1 MILVRG
7 ENEEDDIM
15 SSNYVDKVIK
25 VARAEVGYK
34 EKESIM
40 QLDSNTANA
49 GDENFTKYARD
60 LDKLSNFYNG
70 RKQGCSWCDIFV
82 DWCFYKAY
90 GVTNAKKLLCQPVK
104 SLGAGCKYSMQY
116 YKNKNQFYTSP
127 KIGDQIFFAGSTGE
141 AGHTGLVYNVTG
153 SYVYT
158 VEGNTS
164 TSSGVVD
171 NGGCVAEKKYSLKNA
186 KILGYGR
193 PNYDVRPSLTST
205 SNTTTT
211 TSTKNYQCIH
221 TVVKGDTLS
230 GLAKRY
236 LGKSSRYKE
245 IMTLNN
251 LKTDLIKI
259 GKKLKIPNK

>member
-1 MILVRG
+1 
-7 ENEEDDIM
+7 M
-15 SSNYVDKVIK
+15 SCYVDRVIK
-25 VARAEVGYK
+25 IARAEVGYK
-34 EKESIM
+34 EKETAS
-40 QLDSNTANA
+40 QLDNATANA

-60 LDKLSNFYNG
+60 LDKVTDFYNG

-90 GVTNAKKLLCQPVK
+90 GLSNARKLLCQPKK
-104 SLGAGCKYSMQY
+104 SAGAGCKYSMQY
-116 YKNKNQFYTSP
+116 YMSKKQFFTTP
-127 KIGDQIFFAGSTGE
+127 AVGDQIFFSGSGGS
-141 AGHTGLVYNVTG
+141 AGHTGLVYKVTA

-164 TSSGVVD
+164 TASGVVD
-171 NGGCVAEKKYSLKNA
+171 NGGCVAEKKYSIKNSR
-186 KILGYGR
+186 ILGYGR
-193 PNYDVRPSLTST
+193 PKYDIPPSITAPSST
-205 SNTTTT
+205 TAT
-211 TSTKNYQCIH
+211 TSTEKAYQCVH

-230 GLAKRY
+230 ELAKKY

-245 IMTLNN
+245 IMKLNG

>member
-1 MILVRG
+1 
-7 ENEEDDIM
+7 M
-15 SSNYVDKVIK
+15 SCYVDEVLKI
-25 VARAEVGYK
+25 ARAEVGYK
-34 EKESIM
+34 EKETAS
-40 QLDSNTANA
+40 QLDNPTANA

-60 LDKLSNFYNG
+60 LDGVGDFYNG

-90 GVTNAKKLLCQPVK
+90 GLSKARKLLCQPTK

-116 YKNKNQFYTSP
+116 YRNKKQFYSDP
-127 KIGDQIFFAGSTGE
+127 QVGDQIFFSGSGGG
-141 AGHTGLVYNVTG
+141 ASHTGLVYKVTN

-164 TSSGVVD
+164 TASGVVD
-171 NGGCVAEKKYSLKNA
+171 NGGCVAEKKYSIKNTR
-186 KILGYGR
+186 ILGYGR
-193 PNYDVRPSLTST
+193 PKYDVQT
-205 SNTTTT
+205 SNATSDTTAAK
-211 TSTKNYQCIH
+211 STENNYQCIH

-230 GLAKRY
+230 ELAEKY
-236 LGKSSRYKE
+236 LGKSGRYKE
-245 IMTLNN
+245 IMKLNG